1 MNDISAPIFRKA
13 GRGYNKDDVNAYI
26 LALSRHCEQLQAS
39 NAALE
44 DEVRSLREALS
55 ERSAS
60 ADISASEL
68 EKIKVEAGALSAR
81 VSSLYDEL
89 QSTKAENE
97 RLKADLEAAKLE
109 SEQVREAYSKV
120 CSKAG
125 EILALAG
132 DAADDILQRA
142 GGRAHEI
149 IDDAK
154 VKKDDIF
161 RSITATADD
170 FTDDIERYIKSATQ
184 NCMDRIN
191 ESIAAIE
198 KTVGNGADVSVGEV
212 KERGR
217 TECRETGRVVFV
229 DGD

>member
-55 ERSAS
+55 KTSAS

-212 KERGR
+212 KECGR

>member
-97 RLKADLEAAKLE
+97 RLKSDLEAAKLE

-212 KERGR
+212 KECGR

>member
-13 GRGYNKDDVNAYI
+13 GRGYNKDDVNAYV

-55 ERSAS
+55 KRSAS

-89 QSTKAENE
+89 HSTKAENE

-212 KERGR
+212 KECGR

>member
-13 GRGYNKDDVNAYI
+13 GRGYNKEDVNAYI
-26 LALSRHCEQLQAS
+26 LTLSRHSEQLQAS

-44 DEVRSLREALS
+44 YEVRSLREALS
-55 ERSAS
+55 EKSAS

-68 EKIKVEAGALSAR
+68 EKIKVEAEALSAR

-89 QSTKAENE
+89 QIAKTESE
-97 RLKADLEAAKLE
+97 RLKSELEDAKNE

-132 DAADDILQRA
+132 DAADDILHRA

-149 IDDAK
+149 INDAK
-154 VKKDDIF
+154 VKKDDMF

-198 KTVGNGADVSVGEV
+198 KTVGDGAVEPAGDVNEFDGT
-212 KERGR
+212 ER
-217 TECRETGRVVFV
+217 RETGRVVFV
-229 DGD
+229 DGE

>member
-13 GRGYNKDDVNAYI
+13 GRGYNKDDVNSYI

-55 ERSAS
+55 KRSES

-149 IDDAK
+149 IDDAQ

-212 KERGR
+212 KECGR